1 MRLSLFFALLPLSC
15 AGEDEP
21 GDPMGTMGASEDVA
35 DDDGDG
41 FTNAEEEEL
50 GTDPNS
56 RYSRP
61 YTGGYNVGVCDELPA
76 ATGPTG
82 TGENANGV
90 QWAAYQEGDVAENW
104 TMVDQHGE
112 EVDLYSF
119 CGKHVMLAVSAGWCG
134 PCRSLAGE
142 MQAMQDQ
149 YRDQDVQIIEV
160 ITDNNAYE
168 QPDGNFVSQWA
179 NQYGF
184 EDIPVLIL
192 AEPTSWNDLEFHWE
206 VDTYIPS
213 LWHIGPDGTIL
224 SADAGIHD
232 PGVFLN

>member
-1 MRLSLFFALLPLSC
+1 MRLSLLVTLLSFSC
-15 AGEDEP
+15 
-21 GDPMGTMGASEDVA
+21 ASEDDKNDSMGAIGVDENIA

-41 FTNAEEEEL
+41 FTNAEEEEM
-50 GTDPNS
+50 GTDPDS
-56 RYSRP
+56 QYSRP

-82 TGENANGV
+82 TGENRNGV
-90 QWAAYQEGDVAENW
+90 QWAAYQEGDVADNW
-104 TMVDQHGE
+104 TMMDQHGE

-119 CGKHVMLAVSAGWCG
+119 CGKHVMLAISAGWCN
-134 PCRSLAGE
+134 PCRSLAAE

-160 ITDNNAYE
+160 ITDNNSYD
-168 QPDGNFVSQWA
+168 QPDENFVSQWA
-179 NQYGF
+179 TQYGF
-184 EDIPVLIL
+184 QDIPVLIL
-192 AEPTSWNDLEFHWE
+192 PEPTSWDDLEFHWE
-206 VDTYIPS
+206 IDTYIPS

-224 SADAGIHD
+224 SADAGVHD